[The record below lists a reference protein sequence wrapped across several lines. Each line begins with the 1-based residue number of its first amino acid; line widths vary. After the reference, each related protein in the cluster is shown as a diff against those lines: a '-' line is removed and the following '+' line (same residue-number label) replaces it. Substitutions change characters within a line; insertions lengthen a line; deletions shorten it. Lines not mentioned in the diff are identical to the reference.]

1 MFSFESDKMTDK
13 LLLLIRHSQIV
24 HQVAYFLLFMPHS
37 KIAYQTKQLFQ
48 MKSFDLTFSLKSE
61 EMTSA

>member
-1 MFSFESDKMTDK
+1 MFSFESDEMTAK
-13 LLLLIRHSQIV
+13 LLLFIRHSQIV

-61 EMTSA
+61 EMTGA